1 MGLPSLRLN
10 SDAGNKTEKRDL
22 MEIRIGTS
30 GYSFEDWR
38 GHFYPAGIA
47 KGKMLDH
54 YQAYFNTVE
63 INSTY
68 YRIPHPA
75 IMYNIIKKTKPDFE
89 FIIKANQNLTHQRR
103 QIEQPAR
110 EFHES
115 LKPFTDRGQ
124 LKGILAQF
132 PYSFKY
138 STAHLQYISN
148 CRDLMQPYPFFVEF
162 RHDSW
167 LRNET
172 YDTMQR
178 EGMNF
183 VSVDGPQ
190 LPGLLPPELKTTSD
204 TAYIRLHG
212 RNSDHWWDGGAL
224 RYDYLYNRD
233 EMEEWRQKIERLKEE
248 KVTKA
253 FIFFNNC
260 HLGQAVKN
268 ARDMMRLFDIQF

>member
-1 MGLPSLRLN
+1 
-10 SDAGNKTEKRDL
+10 

-38 GHFYPAGIA
+38 GIFYPARIA

-75 IMYNIIKKTKPDFE
+75 ITYNMAKKTKPEFE
-89 FIIKANQNLTHQRR
+89 FIVKANQNLTHQRKE
-103 QIEQPAR
+103 IEQPAR
-110 EFHES
+110 E
-115 LKPFTDRGQ
+115 LIKAVRPIADRGQ

-132 PYSFKY
+132 PWSFKY
-138 STAHLQYISN
+138 SPANLKYLSI
-148 CRDLMQPYPFFVEF
+148 CRELMQPHPFFVEF

-167 LRNET
+167 LRKET
-172 YDTMQR
+172 YDAMNKD
-178 EGMNF
+178 GINF
-183 VSVDGPQ
+183 VSVDGPSLQ
-190 LPGLLPPELKTTSD
+190 GLLPPELKITTD
-204 TAYIRLHG
+204 IAYIRFHG
-212 RNSDHWWDGGAL
+212 RNADHWWGGGAL

-233 EMEEWRQKIERLKEE
+233 ELCEWKEKIKRLKEE
-248 KVTKA
+248 KIKKA

-268 ARDMMRLFDIQF
+268 ARDMMRMLDL

>member
-1 MGLPSLRLN
+1 
-10 SDAGNKTEKRDL
+10 

-38 GHFYPAGIA
+38 GNFYPGQIE

-75 IMYNIIKKTKPDFE
+75 VMFNIAKKTKPEFE
-89 FIIKANQNLTHQRR
+89 FIIKANQNLTHQRK
-103 QIEQPAR
+103 QIEAPAK
-110 EFHES
+110 EFLEAIR
-115 LKPFTDRGQ
+115 PIIDRGQ

-132 PYSFKY
+132 PWSFKF
-138 STAHLQYISN
+138 SSN
-148 CRDLMQPYPFFVEF
+148 NLEYLAVCRGLLEPHPLFVEF
-162 RHDSW
+162 RNDSW
-167 LRNET
+167 MRKDT
-172 YDTMQR
+172 YEKMKELDV
-178 EGMNF
+178 GY

-190 LPGLLPPELKTTSD
+190 LRGLLPPELITTCD
-204 TAYIRLHG
+204 TVYIRLHG
-212 RNSDHWWDGGAL
+212 RNVEHWWGGGSL
-224 RYDYLYNRD
+224 RYDYLYN
-233 EMEEWRQKIERLKEE
+233 ESELQEWKSRLDRLKGDA
-248 KVTKA
+248 KKA

-268 ARDMMRLFDIQF
+268 ARQMMQMLEL

>member
-1 MGLPSLRLN
+1 
-10 SDAGNKTEKRDL
+10 

-38 GHFYPAGIA
+38 GQFYPARIA

-54 YQAYFNTVE
+54 YQAYFDTVE

-75 IMYNIIKKTKPDFE
+75 VMYNIVKKTKPEFE
-89 FIIKANQNLTHQRR
+89 FIIKANQNLTHQR
-103 QIEQPAR
+103 QSIEEPTT
-110 EFHES
+110 EFLEAI
-115 LKPFTDRGQ
+115 KPVVEKNQ

-132 PYSFKY
+132 PWSFKY
-138 STAHLQYISN
+138 STRNLEYLSI
-148 CRDLMQPYPFFVEF
+148 CRELLKPHPLFVEF

-167 LRNET
+167 MRRDT
-172 YDTMQR
+172 YNLMKENQI
-178 EGMNF
+178 NY
-183 VSVDGPQ
+183 VSVDGPRLQ
-190 LPGLLPPELKTTSD
+190 GLLPPELITTGD

-212 RNSDHWWDGGAL
+212 RNAEQWWGGGNR
-224 RYDYLYNRD
+224 RYDYLYN
-233 EMEEWRQKIERLKEE
+233 ESELQEWKDKIERIKGEA
-248 KVTKA
+248 KKA

-268 ARDMMRLFDIQF
+268 ARQMMRMLEL

>member
-1 MGLPSLRLN
+1 
-10 SDAGNKTEKRDL
+10 
-22 MEIRIGTS
+22 MEIRVGTS

-38 GHFYPAGIA
+38 GNFYPGQIA

-75 IMYNIIKKTKPDFE
+75 VMYNIAKKTKPDFE
-89 FIIKANQNLTHQRR
+89 FIIKANKNLTHQRM
-103 QIEQPAR
+103 ELEKPAK

-115 LKPFTDRGQ
+115 IRPIVDRGQ

-132 PYSFKY
+132 PWSFKY
-138 STAHLQYISN
+138 STRNLQYLSI
-148 CRDLMQPYPFFVEF
+148 CHELTQPHPLYVEF

-167 LRNET
+167 LRKDT
-172 YDTMQR
+172 YDAMKQH
-178 EGMNF
+178 EIKF
-183 VSVDGPQ
+183 VSVDGPRLQ
-190 LPGLLPPELKTTSD
+190 GLLPPELITTGD
-204 TAYIRLHG
+204 TIYIRLHG
-212 RNSDHWWDGGAL
+212 RNAEQWWNGGAL
-224 RYDYLYNRD
+224 RYDYLYNEDELRD
-233 EMEEWRQKIERLKEE
+233 WKERIDKM
-248 KVTKA
+248 KGQVSKA

-268 ARDMMRLFDIQF
+268 ARGMMQMLDL

>member
-1 MGLPSLRLN
+1 
-10 SDAGNKTEKRDL
+10 

-38 GHFYPAGIA
+38 GNFYPGQID

-75 IMYNIIKKTKPDFE
+75 VMYNIAKKTKPEFE
-89 FIIKANQNLTHQRR
+89 FIIKANQSLTHHRK
-103 QIEQPAR
+103 QIEEPTRQ
-110 EFHES
+110 FLES
-115 LKPFTDRGQ
+115 IRPVVDRGQ
-124 LKGILAQF
+124 MKGILAQF

-138 STAHLQYISN
+138 STYNLEYLAN
-148 CRDLMQPYPFFVEF
+148 CRRLLEPHPLYIEF
-162 RHDSW
+162 RNDSW
-167 LRNET
+167 MRKDT
-172 YDTMQR
+172 YEKMK
-178 EGMNF
+178 ELGLGY

-190 LPGLLPPELKTTSD
+190 LRGLLPPELITTGD
-204 TAYIRLHG
+204 TVYIRLHG
-212 RNSDHWWDGGAL
+212 RNAEHWWGGGSL
-224 RYDYLYNRD
+224 RYDYLYND
-233 EMEEWRQKIERLKEE
+233 SELQEWKAKLDRLRGDAK
-248 KVTKA
+248 KA

-268 ARDMMRLFDIQF
+268 ARQMMQMLEL